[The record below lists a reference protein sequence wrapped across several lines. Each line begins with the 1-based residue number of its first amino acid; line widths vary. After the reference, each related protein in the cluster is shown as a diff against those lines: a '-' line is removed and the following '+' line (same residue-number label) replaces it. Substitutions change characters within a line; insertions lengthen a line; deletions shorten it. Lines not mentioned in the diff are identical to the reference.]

1 MRANLPTQPI
11 ARRLARLAAT
21 VVLAGGLGGV
31 AGCSDDGAGVR
42 ELEPGC
48 SESGSGSGSDTS
60 SGSGSESGS
69 GSGSDTSSGSGSESG
84 TDSGSESGSS
94 SQECASEG
102 SSST

>member
-48 SESGSGSGSDTS
+48 SESGSGS
-60 SGSGSESGS
+60 
-69 GSGSDTSSGSGSESG
+69 DTSSGSGSESG

-102 SSST
+102 SAST

>member
-48 SESGSGSGSDTS
+48 SA
-60 SGSGSESGS
+60 SGS

-84 TDSGSESGSS
+84 TDSGSESGAS